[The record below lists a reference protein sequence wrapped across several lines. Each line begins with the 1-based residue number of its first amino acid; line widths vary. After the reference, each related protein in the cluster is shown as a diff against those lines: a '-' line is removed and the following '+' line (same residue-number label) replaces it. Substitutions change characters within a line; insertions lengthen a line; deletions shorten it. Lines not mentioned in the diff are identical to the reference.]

1 MSPVA
6 LIWLTVGPFFTKMA
20 FHLPIRCTMDQ
31 LLAAVDLGSNSFRL
45 SIARIVQ
52 NDNSVQIYATDR
64 LKETV
69 RLAAG
74 LNADRVLD
82 EDAIQRAIAVLS
94 RFGERLENFPA
105 GRVRAVATNT
115 FRVARNVA
123 DFLPRAEAALGY
135 PIEVISGQ
143 EEARLVYSG
152 VVHELPPSSKQRFV
166 VDIGG
171 GSTEFIIGRELEP
184 LIMKSLAMGCVT
196 YTKSFF
202 PDGKV
207 TEEGFVLAEI
217 AARKEIEII
226 SRQYR
231 HLGWDEAFGSS
242 GTAKA
247 LVATLEESGFSEKG
261 ITLDGMQKL
270 KKVLIRHG
278 SAHAPEL
285 RGLKLDRM
293 EVLPAGLSIMMA
305 IFSELQVK
313 QMFQGDGALR
323 VGVLYD
329 MLGRDSSH
337 DKRDETAGV
346 FMKRYHIDS
355 RQAARVKKQALAF
368 FDSIL
373 ADETAAD
380 DLRRYLSW
388 ACDLHETG
396 LSISQNNYHKHTAY
410 VMANADMPG
419 FSEAEQELLSFL
431 TLGHQGKLDK
441 LLPEKPSRVKWL
453 LTLCLRLAVVF
464 MRRRQPMTSLPV
476 SLETDDQKL
485 MLRVGRKW
493 LEDHPLT
500 RYTLTLEAAEWKK
513 AGFTLDIIP
522 S

>member
-1 MSPVA
+1 
-6 LIWLTVGPFFTKMA
+6 
-20 FHLPIRCTMDQ
+20 MDQ

-45 SIARIVQ
+45 SIARIVHNGDSSQ
-52 NDNSVQIYATDR
+52 MYATDR

-74 LNADRVLD
+74 LNADRELS
-82 EDAIQRAIAVLS
+82 EEAIQRMIAVLS

-143 EEARLVYSG
+143 EEARLIYSG
-152 VVHELPPSSKQRFV
+152 VVHELPPSSQQRLV

-171 GSTEFIIGRELEP
+171 GSTEFIIGKGLDP
-184 LIMKSLAMGCVT
+184 LVMKSLAMGCVS
-196 YTKSFF
+196 YTKAFF

-207 TEEGFVLAEI
+207 SEDAFVQAEI

-231 HLGWDEAFGSS
+231 HVGWEDAFGSS
-242 GTAKA
+242 GTAKG

-261 ITLDGMQKL
+261 ITLEGMQKL

-278 SAHAPEL
+278 SADAPEL
-285 RGLKLDRM
+285 RGLKQDRK

-305 IFSELQVK
+305 IFSELQVR
-313 QMFQGDGALR
+313 QMNQGDGALR

-337 DKRDETAGV
+337 DKRDETTGV
-346 FMKRYHIDS
+346 FMKRYHIDTK
-355 RQAARVKKQALAF
+355 QAARVKKQALAF
-368 FDSIL
+368 FDSVL
-373 ADETAAD
+373 ATDPAAE
-380 DLRRYLSW
+380 DLKRYLSW

-396 LSISQNNYHKHTAY
+396 LSISQNDYHKHTAY
-410 VMANADMPG
+410 VLANADMPG

-441 LLPEKPSRVKWL
+441 LLPGKPSRTKWL

-464 MRRRQPMTSLPV
+464 MRRRQPVTSLPV
-476 SLETDDQKL
+476 TLETRDQDLILK
-485 MLRVGRKW
+485 VGKKW

-500 RYTLTLEAAEWKK
+500 RYTLSLEAAEWKK
-513 AGFTLDIIP
+513 AGFTLEIRP

>member
-1 MSPVA
+1 ME
-6 LIWLTVGPFFTKMA
+6 
-20 FHLPIRCTMDQ
+20 Q

-52 NDNSVQIYATDR
+52 NEQSVQIYATDR

-74 LNADRVLD
+74 LDGDRVLS
-82 EDAIQRAIAVLS
+82 EEAIQRAIAVLS

-143 EEARLVYSG
+143 EEARLIYSG
-152 VVHELPPSSKQRFV
+152 VIHELPPSSNKRFV

-171 GSTEFIIGRELEP
+171 GSTEFIIGQELEP
-184 LIMKSLAMGCVT
+184 LLMKSLAIGCVS
-196 YTKSFF
+196 YTKAYF

-207 TEEGFVLAEI
+207 TEEGFVQAEI

-285 RGLKLDRM
+285 HGLKADRM

-305 IFSELQVK
+305 IFSELQIK
-313 QMFQGDGALR
+313 QMNQGDGALR

-329 MLGRDSSH
+329 MLGRDTSH
-337 DKRDETAGV
+337 DKRDETALV
-346 FMKRYHIDS
+346 FMKRYHIDV
-355 RQAARVKKQALAF
+355 RQAARVKKQALTF

-373 ADETAAD
+373 SDEPAAD
-380 DLRRYLSW
+380 DLRRYLGW

-441 LLPEKPSRVKWL
+441 LLVEAPTRAKWR

-464 MRRRQPMTSLPV
+464 MRRRQPVTALPV
-476 SLETDDQKL
+476 TLKTGEEKL
-485 MLRVGRKW
+485 KLCVGKKW
-493 LEDHPLT
+493 LEEHPLT
-500 RYTLTLEAAEWKK
+500 RYTLALEAAEWKK
-513 AGFTLDIIP
+513 VGFTLDIVP
-522 S
+522 T